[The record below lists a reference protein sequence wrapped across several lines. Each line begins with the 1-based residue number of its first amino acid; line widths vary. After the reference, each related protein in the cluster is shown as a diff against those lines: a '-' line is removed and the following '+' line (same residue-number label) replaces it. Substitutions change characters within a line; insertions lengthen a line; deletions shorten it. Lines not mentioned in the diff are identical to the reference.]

1 MSGLLLTYTF
11 PFALL
16 LLNLGAAA
24 MSFYSHDLQRGAY
37 WCASAVC
44 ILCVAFGART

>member
-1 MSGLLLTYTF
+1 MFGSLLTYTF
-11 PFALL
+11 PTALL

-24 MSFYSHDLQRGAY
+24 LSFYSRDFQRGAY

-44 ILCVAFGART
+44 IVCVAFGTRP